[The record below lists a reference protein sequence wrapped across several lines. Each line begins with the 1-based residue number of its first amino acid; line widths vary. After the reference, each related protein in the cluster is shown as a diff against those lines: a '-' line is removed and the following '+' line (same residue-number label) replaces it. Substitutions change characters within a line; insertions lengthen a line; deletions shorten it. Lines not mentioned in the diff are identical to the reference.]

1 MTKDEILDKL
11 RKIKA
16 LAEGGDIGEKSAAE
30 EMLQKIMIKY
40 GVSEE
45 DLYDE
50 KEQVYFFKISGY
62 KCRDLFRQV
71 AIIYCRVNRIAYFG
85 NDVQDEYAK
94 RIREITKYSRPKG
107 SNMVVFC
114 TPSKY
119 IELKYAYELFQKSF
133 DRHVEG
139 LFYSF
144 LDTNNLLAP
153 YNPDNPKS
161 DMDDET
167 IDIAS
172 RMGLAVKRTDINKA
186 LPQNKLP
193 E

>member
-1 MTKDEILDKL
+1 MTKENIINKIN
-11 RKIKA
+11 KIKA
-16 LAEGGDIGEKSAAE
+16 LAEQGEGGEKISAE
-30 EMLQKIMIKY
+30 SLLNSLMQKY
-40 GVSEE
+40 GITEE

-50 KEQVYFFKISGY
+50 KEQVYFLKISGY

-71 AIIYCRVNRIAYFG
+71 AIIYCNIDRMTYFG
-85 NDVQDEYAK
+85 NDAQDRCAK
-94 RIREITKYSRPKG
+94 KIRKITDHSRPRG
-107 SNMVVFC
+107 SNMVVMC

-119 IELKYAYELFQKSF
+119 IELKYAYDIFQKSF
-133 DRHVEG
+133 DQHVEG
-139 LFYSF
+139 LFYGF

-153 YNPDNPKS
+153 YDPDNPKS

-167 IDIAS
+167 IDIAA
-172 RMGLAVKRTDINKA
+172 RMGLAVKRTEINKT

>member
-1 MTKDEILDKL
+1 MVKDEILNKL

-30 EMLQKIMIKY
+30 EMLRKLMVKY

-45 DLYDE
+45 DLNSE
-50 KEQVYFFKISGY
+50 KESVHYFCIHGC
-62 KCRDLFRQV
+62 KCKELFRQV
-71 AIIYCRVNRIAYFG
+71 AIIYCGVDRMHYFG
-85 NDVQDEYAK
+85 NDAQDKAAK
-94 RIREITKYSRPKG
+94 VIRRMAKDRPKG
-107 SNMVVFC
+107 SNMGVIC
-114 TPSKY
+114 TSAKFL
-119 IELKYAYELFQKSF
+119 ELQYAYDIFQKSF
-133 DRHVEG
+133 DQHVEG
-139 LFYSF
+139 LFYGF

-172 RMGLAVKRTDINKA
+172 RMGLAVKRTKINKA

-193 E
+193 K

>member
-1 MTKDEILDKL
+1 MTKEDIIN
-11 RKIKA
+11 KINKIRA
-16 LAEGGDIGEKSAAE
+16 LAEHGEGGEKISAE
-30 EMLQKIMIKY
+30 SLLNLLMQKY
-40 GVSEE
+40 GITEE

-50 KEQVYFFKISGY
+50 KEQVYFLKVSGY
-62 KCRDLFRQV
+62 KCRDLFQQV
-71 AIIYCRVNRIAYFG
+71 AIIYCNVDRMTYFG
-85 NDVQDEYAK
+85 KDAQDKYAK
-94 RIREITKYSRPKG
+94 KIRNITDHSRPRG
-107 SNMVVFC
+107 SNMAILC

-119 IELKYAYELFQKSF
+119 IELKYAYEMFQKSF

-139 LFYSF
+139 LFYGF
-144 LDTNNLLAP
+144 LATNNLLAP

-172 RMGLAVKRTDINKA
+172 RMGLAVKRTEINKA

>member
-1 MTKDEILDKL
+1 MTKEDIIN
-11 RKIKA
+11 KINKVRA
-16 LAEGGDIGEKSAAE
+16 LAEQGEGGEKISAE
-30 EMLQKIMIKY
+30 SLLNSLMQKY
-40 GVSEE
+40 GITEE

-71 AIIYCRVNRIAYFG
+71 AIIYCNVDRMTYFG
-85 NDVQDEYAK
+85 NDVQDKYAK
-94 RIREITKYSRPKG
+94 KIRNITDHSRPRG
-107 SNMVVFC
+107 SNMVVIC

-119 IELKYAYELFQKSF
+119 IELKYAYEIFQKSF

-161 DMDDET
+161 NMDDET
-167 IDIAS
+167 IDIAA
-172 RMGLAVKRTDINKA
+172 RMGLAVKRTEINKS

-193 E
+193 K

>member
-1 MTKDEILDKL
+1 MAKEDIINKL
-11 RKIKA
+11 NKIKS
-16 LAEGGDIGEKSAAE
+16 LAELGEAGEKISAE
-30 EMLQKIMIKY
+30 SLLNSLMQKY
-40 GVSEE
+40 GITEE

-50 KEQVYFFKISGY
+50 KEQIYFFKISGY

-71 AIIYCRVNRIAYFG
+71 AIIYCGVGRMTYFG
-85 NDVQDEYAK
+85 NDAQDKYAK
-94 RIREITKYSRPKG
+94 KIRKITDHSRPRG
-107 SNMVVFC
+107 SNIVVIC

-119 IELKYAYELFQKSF
+119 IELKYAYEMFQKSF
-133 DRHVEG
+133 DQHVEG
-139 LFYSF
+139 LFYGF

-153 YNPDNPKS
+153 YNPDNPKA

-172 RMGLAVKRTDINKA
+172 RMGFAVKKTEINKA

>member
-1 MTKDEILDKL
+1 MTKEDIIN
-11 RKIKA
+11 KINKIRA
-16 LAEGGDIGEKSAAE
+16 LAEHGEGGEKISAE
-30 EMLQKIMIKY
+30 SLLNSLMQKY
-40 GVSEE
+40 GITEE

-50 KEQVYFFKISGY
+50 KEQVYFLKISGY

-71 AIIYCRVNRIAYFG
+71 AIIYCNVDRMTYFG
-85 NDVQDEYAK
+85 NDAQDKYAK
-94 RIREITKYSRPKG
+94 KIRNITDHSRPRG
-107 SNMVVFC
+107 SNMVVMC

-139 LFYSF
+139 LFYGF

-172 RMGLAVKRTDINKA
+172 RMGLAVKRTEINKA

>member
-1 MTKDEILDKL
+1 MTKDDIIN
-11 RKIKA
+11 KINKVRA
-16 LAEGGDIGEKSAAE
+16 LAEQGEGGEKISAE
-30 EMLQKIMIKY
+30 SLLNSLMQKY
-40 GVSEE
+40 GITEE

-71 AIIYCRVNRIAYFG
+71 AIIYCNVDRMTYFG
-85 NDVQDEYAK
+85 NDAQDKYAK
-94 RIREITKYSRPKG
+94 KIRKITDYSRPRG
-107 SNMVVFC
+107 SNMVVIC

-119 IELKYAYELFQKSF
+119 IELKYAYDIFQKSF

-139 LFYSF
+139 LFYGF

-153 YNPDNPKS
+153 YNPDNPKA

-167 IDIAS
+167 IDIAT
-172 RMGLAVKRTDINKA
+172 RMGLAVKRTEINKA

-193 E
+193 K